1 MYTDIL
7 DNTSTVPILKPVAL
21 ACISERFTK
30 LNPKL
35 LFTCIHVPDLI
46 STQLSHPANFSNP
59 ALWDEAQIWKTGT
72 EPDSLIPNNLNRA
85 EPSRTGRASL
95 VRERFQDVLY
105 CRAHPALSCSIWLF
119 FFCFFLLLCWLKLRR
134 QQVCLPALCSLV
146 WVCTDTAIEI
156 VCACTGGVGVA
167 PPSCTR
173 VEMINWLVGCR
184 TPRVRNHTS
193 DIK

>member
-1 MYTDIL
+1 MHRSIHQDIRRMYTDIL

-119 FFCFFLLLCWLKLRR
+119 FLFFFCCSVDLSSGGSRC
-134 QQVCLPALCSLV
+134 VCLPCVV
-146 WVCTDTAIEI
+146 WSGFAQIQ
-156 VCACTGGVGVA
+156 
-167 PPSCTR
+167 
-173 VEMINWLVGCR
+173 L
-184 TPRVRNHTS
+184 
-193 DIK
+193 